1 LEKNNHI
8 NDLEIARHNLIGK
21 THMQK
26 NIVVEEQ
33 SVESNQVLFLGFG
46 EEDVDDYG
54 FTSALS
60 KKNQEENEV
69 CLQDSEILGEK

>member
-1 LEKNNHI
+1 
-8 NDLEIARHNLIGK
+8 
-21 THMQK
+21 MQK